1 MSTEPEIS
9 YRQRRREELMRWLR
23 FIKERFDPLSHLVM
37 MGLFIAAFMI
47 NVNFLELGALGTI
60 QKALLCI
67 FVFLFFLKL
76 RFYDEIKDYE
86 TDLVINP
93 TRPLPRGLLSL
104 YQVKRAIE
112 WTILFELVILMGLG
126 GKALIM
132 GIVAI
137 AYSLLMYK
145 EFFIPHKIRPLLT
158 TYAMSHTFVTIF
170 LSFTMMCALTQSW
183 VWKLPSDLIKFS
195 VMAWPLFNI
204 FEFGRKTYQPSEE
217 REGVPTYSN
226 IWTKPGAFA
235 LVVAQ
240 AVFAAAL
247 MLSTKIGNTQVVQNS
262 VVASVGLLC
271 LIGMLYIISSSVIIG
286 KIYRIYSSV
295 YIILTYV
302 SFLFYKL

>member
-1 MSTEPEIS
+1 MSIEQEIN
-9 YRQRRREELMRWLR
+9 YKERRKIELMKWLH
-23 FIKERFDPLSHLVM
+23 FIKERFDPFSHLLM
-37 MGLFIAAFMI
+37 MGLFIAAFLI
-47 NVNFLELGALGTI
+47 NVNFLELEALGPL
-60 QKALLCI
+60 QKALLCV

-76 RFYDEIKDYE
+76 RFYDEIKDFE

-112 WTILFELVILMGLG
+112 WTILFEVVILMGLG
-126 GKALIM
+126 SKALFM
-132 GIVAI
+132 GLLTIG
-137 AYSLLMYK
+137 YSLLMYK
-145 EFFIPHKIRPLLT
+145 EFFIGQKIRPLLT

-170 LSFTMMCALTQSW
+170 LSFTMMCALTNLW
-183 VWKLPSDLIKFS
+183 VWELPLDLIKFS

-204 FEFGRKTYQPSEE
+204 FEFGRKTYQPAEE

-247 MLSTKIGNTQVVQNS
+247 MLSTKIGNTEVIQNS
-262 VVASVGLLC
+262 VVGSVGLLC
-271 LIGMLYIISSSVIIG
+271 FIGMLYIISSSVLMG
-286 KIYRIYSSV
+286 KLYRIYSSV

-302 SFLFYKL
+302 SFLFYQL